1 MNFSLLEKMAVL
13 KAVDEVLMAD
23 GHIDVGEIAYLTQ
36 ILNQFDEEMEFIQEA
51 RSLKSAHASEI
62 LKSMNSSKK
71 IALYVMMKDMGEA
84 DGKIDL
90 EEWEVILSVLDI
102 AGINL

>member
-1 MNFSLLEKMAVL
+1 
-13 KAVDEVLMAD
+13 
-23 GHIDVGEIAYLTQ
+23 
-36 ILNQFDEEMEFIQEA
+36 
-51 RSLKSAHASEI
+51 
-62 LKSMNSSKK
+62 
-71 IALYVMMKDMGEA
+71 MMKDMGEA